1 MNLAHSSCLTVYF
14 ILHRRVKTEK
24 GNSCI
29 NLLLYIEQTI
39 YENVN
44 TCTLN
49 RRYMRMLIRVISQTV
64 KSGGNECMLLLP
76 SQGLDS
82 CYNFESLPISTNTD
96 WDLIVSAFVM
106 VYYHHYMILHYFMS
120 DIS

>member
-1 MNLAHSSCLTVYF
+1 
-14 ILHRRVKTEK
+14 
-24 GNSCI
+24 
-29 NLLLYIEQTI
+29 
-39 YENVN
+39 
-44 TCTLN
+44 
-49 RRYMRMLIRVISQTV
+49 MRMLIRVIYQTV
-64 KSGGNECMLLLP
+64 KSGGNDECMLLLQ

-82 CYNFESLPISTNTD
+82 CYNFENLPSTNTD